1 MKKLT
6 FFVIII
12 IAILFVFSKKDKNAI
27 NMQRLRVGMTIS
39 EVQIIM
45 GEPYRVDT
53 YSIGPDSLIGY
64 YYINNELGAS
74 GHYHVT
80 FSHSDKKVV
89 GIDFGT

>member
-1 MKKLT
+1 
-6 FFVIII
+6 
-12 IAILFVFSKKDKNAI
+12 
-27 NMQRLRVGMTIS
+27 MQRIRVGMTIS

-53 YSIGPDSLIGY
+53 YSIGADSLIGY

-74 GHYHVT
+74 DHYHVT
-80 FSHSDKKVV
+80 FSHRDKKVV